1 MNEVAAAVGNNVDW
15 CSAVCRAHG
24 VPVTVGNGIWR
35 TGTTPPR
42 FYPDAMTLRPG
53 LTSSA
58 LVEGLGDRPAC
69 AVKDGWASLD
79 LRAAGF
85 VPLFTA
91 SWIRRVPD
99 DAAGTAL
106 AWTRVDGRPGAA
118 VWEDAAELP
127 GLLHPGL
134 LSETAVRILL
144 ARDGATVVGGAILF
158 RSASVVGLSN
168 VFTTPEGRDAVWGDL
183 PAVAQA
189 MDPGVPVVGDEHG
202 TDLDRAMAA
211 GFQAIGQVRVWRRGG
226 EDR

>member
-1 MNEVAAAVGNNVDW
+1 MSGVVAAVGNNADW
-15 CSAVCRAHG
+15 CSAVCRAHD
-24 VPVTVGNGIWR
+24 VPVTVWNGIWR

-53 LTSSA
+53 QTSSA

-85 VPLFTA
+85 EPVFTV
-91 SWIRRVPD
+91 SWIRRMPD

-106 AWTRVDGRPGAA
+106 AWTRVDDRPGAA
-118 VWEDAAELP
+118 AWEDAAELP
-127 GLLHPGL
+127 GLLRPGL
-134 LSETAVRILL
+134 LGETAVRILL

-168 VFTTPEGRDAVWGDL
+168 VFTTPEARGAVWGDL
-183 PAVAQA
+183 PALAQA
-189 MDPGVPVVGDEHG
+189 TDAGVPVVGYEHG
-202 TDLDRAMAA
+202 ADLDLARGA
-211 GFQAIGQVRVWRRGG
+211 GFQPIGQLRVWRRGG